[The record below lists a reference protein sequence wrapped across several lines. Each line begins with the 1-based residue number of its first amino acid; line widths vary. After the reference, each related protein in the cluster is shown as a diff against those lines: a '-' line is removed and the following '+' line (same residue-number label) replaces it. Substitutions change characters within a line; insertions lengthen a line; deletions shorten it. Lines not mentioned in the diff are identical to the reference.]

1 MGARENDLNPD
12 TWIGLSFPLGRGA
25 QSAFKQTK
33 TNLQQASTNL
43 KNLLLTIRGERVM
56 QPNFG
61 SNLHRL
67 LFEPMVE
74 SDMSLAIEEEILN
87 VTSVWLP
94 YVNIQNV
101 DVKFDERRGNQVG
114 VVLTFSITLNPDTE
128 EQITLTFETGEY

>member
-12 TWIGLSFPLGRGA
+12 TWIGLSFPLGRGT